1 MNIIELRDNTL
12 ILVKAKKTKNLINV
26 IESDVIELDDNYK
39 VVFNNPDMSTK
50 LILTL
55 RHFFSHDRDSILC
68 LSTSSIIYRD
78 IITPKTNE
86 KYLKSLVKHELI
98 NALNLSSDYL
108 IDYSHI
114 GEIQSDN
121 VKQNKLLV
129 TAIQTTLL
137 NEILQFFTRCGIN
150 IKRIDVSNNALVNY
164 VYQNKLLNQ
173 TENSILVD
181 ITNKQMRQYLFENG
195 QFSYHRN
202 TKINLDNND
211 EKINYD
217 IIIDAIEKMIQFS
230 LAQGRIKTVHN
241 IIFIGYPL
249 SDDRLVDFGTDLKLN
264 ISKINTKNAIQS
276 KSNDDTQLIYA
287 LSMLYK
293 LRKKK
298 NIDLMILYNTLNQK
312 NDLVERINPAF
323 MPSVAILTYVI
334 LTTLIIL
341 VIKTYDTNKSINEIN
356 AYLTQDEVLSKM
368 YEITESQARSS
379 KMNEILVEIDNI
391 QGILDKMPRYNQTI
405 INQLYS
411 VKPEEVS
418 VLSVNYANSEIELE
432 IETIDASLIYQYVT
446 ALKNTNFFDEV
457 MYDTYTRVKEN
468 GTYESTLRINLKELE

>member
-1 MNIIELRDNTL
+1 
-12 ILVKAKKTKNLINV
+12 
-26 IESDVIELDDNYK
+26 
-39 VVFNNPDMSTK
+39 
-50 LILTL
+50 
-55 RHFFSHDRDSILC
+55 
-68 LSTSSIIYRD
+68 
-78 IITPKTNE
+78 
-86 KYLKSLVKHELI
+86 
-98 NALNLSSDYL
+98 
-108 IDYSHI
+108 
-114 GEIQSDN
+114 
-121 VKQNKLLV
+121 
-129 TAIQTTLL
+129 
-137 NEILQFFTRCGIN
+137 
-150 IKRIDVSNNALVNY
+150 
-164 VYQNKLLNQ
+164 
-173 TENSILVD
+173 
-181 ITNKQMRQYLFENG
+181 MRQYLFENG

-241 IIFIGYPL
+241 IVFIGYPL
-249 SDDRLVDFGTDLKLN
+249 NDDRLVDFGNDLKL
-264 ISKINTKNAIQS
+264 KIHKFDTKTSIKS
-276 KSNDDTQLIYA
+276 KSDDDTQLIYA

-368 YEITESQARSS
+368 FDITESQSRSA
-379 KMNEILVEIDNI
+379 KMNEILVEVDNI

-405 INQLYS
+405 LSQIYS

-418 VLSVNYANSEIELE
+418 VRSINYANSEIELE
-432 IETIDASLIYQYVT
+432 IETVDASLIYQYVT
-446 ALKNTNFFDEV
+446 ALKNTNYFDEV
-457 MYDTYTRVKEN
+457 VYDTYTRVKEN